1 MVDAFVEGV
10 RSIVQVCHLVILA
23 PVALTI
29 VAARGRWEVTLGAVA
44 GVVVGG
50 WFFVSNRFGA
60 ISETELRITASLVI
74 VIVVALGAP
83 AVFDRD
89 RPRLMRAIGSTVQSP
104 LVAGVLS
111 AVVAMMV
118 TQWWRPCV
126 GEELGS
132 LLTNAPSDP
141 WGQLFPT
148 VGFMTGIAVPLVI
161 LGLIYGSV
169 EPPLDVASKLGWI
182 GSGLCVALAVSVI
195 AGQHGEIVS
204 RLFQWSQ

>member
-1 MVDAFVEGV
+1 MIDAFVEGV

-29 VAARGRWEVTLGAVA
+29 VAARGRWESVVGAVG

-50 WFFVSNRFGA
+50 WIFATGWMTLSEPLLRASAVLLIAAGVVLGAPRLVGRNEIVQSPAAIGA
-60 ISETELRITASLVI
+60 ISGG
-74 VIVVALGAP
+74 VAAL
-83 AVFDRD
+83 
-89 RPRLMRAIGSTVQSP
+89 
-104 LVAGVLS
+104 
-111 AVVAMMV
+111 V

-132 LLTNAPSDP
+132 ILTNAPDQP
-141 WGQLFPT
+141 WSQFLPAT
-148 VGFMTGIAVPLVI
+148 GFMVGISLPLVAI
-161 LGLIYGSV
+161 GLLYAAW
-169 EPPLDVASKLGWI
+169 PPGPVGARRLGWV
-182 GSGLCVALAVSVI
+182 GCGLTVALGVSVI